1 MTKMRTKMKRRNF
14 LGIAAASCVA
24 AGCAFW
30 KKNGP
35 AILSTVA
42 KAIQY
47 AIEVLAII
55 NAAVPP
61 ALAAAK
67 ASPKLV
73 ADYNKAHAAFVLAL
87 RSLQELDSAGASASS
102 GAVIKAMNQLEQAY
116 VDMVSALAQVGIQL
130 PGMTAVGTARGNVK
144 AAPTPGAFRRNLEYG
159 S

>member
-1 MTKMRTKMKRRNF
+1 MMKKTKMKRRNF

-35 AILSTVA
+35 TILSTVA
-42 KAIQY
+42 EAIQY
-47 AIEVLAII
+47 ALEVLAII

-67 ASPKLV
+67 APPKIV

-102 GAVIKAMNQLEQAY
+102 GDVIKAMSQLEQAY
-116 VDMVSALAQVGIQL
+116 ADMVTALAQIGITL
-130 PGMTAVGTARGNVK
+130 PGMTAVGGARGKVK
-144 AAPTPGAFRRNLEYG
+144 AAPAVSAFRRNLEYG